1 MVNVQNIETGHRS
14 VKRAQLRRLLTAA
27 NTNVRQ
33 RMGLKPATPVDIGPF
48 EVEPKGTDS
57 GQTLITALL
66 VFYPVAASV
75 AAILAGLY
83 LLGGGGPA

>member
-1 MVNVQNIETGHRS
+1 MKNAQNIETGHRS
-14 VKRAQLRRLLTAA
+14 VKRAQLRRLFTAA

-33 RMGLKPATPVDIGPF
+33 RMGLKPATPVEPGPF
-48 EVEPKGTDS
+48 EIEPKATDS

-75 AAILAGLY
+75 AAIIAGIY
-83 LLGGGGPA
+83 LLGGPGPV